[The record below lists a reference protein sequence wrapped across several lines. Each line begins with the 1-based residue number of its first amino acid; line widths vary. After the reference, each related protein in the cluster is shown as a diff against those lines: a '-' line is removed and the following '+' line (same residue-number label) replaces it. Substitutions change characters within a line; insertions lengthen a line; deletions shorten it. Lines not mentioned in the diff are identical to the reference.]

1 MWMSFKVIKIDSLSS
16 FSSCYNS
23 KSSISTSKLIYF
35 WDYFSGISLD
45 DFPDI
50 LILYFIKTEI
60 IKVIT
65 VYKDDFKRIT
75 TEIWRIGYY
84 G

>member
-16 FSSCYNS
+16 LSSCYNS
-23 KSSISTSKLIYF
+23 KSSISTSKFIYF